1 MHQLKPGRLHV
12 PALHVNYH
20 AALILTSTGEA
31 ECPLC
36 GLVDLEKV
44 GTEDYLSP
52 FIHEEDL
59 DNALHVNNLYGRE
72 DECVRVAHFHDA

>member
-36 GLVDLEKV
+36 GLVDLKRV
-44 GTEDYLSP
+44 GAEDYLSP
-52 FIHEEDL
+52 FHS
-59 DNALHVNNLYGRE
+59 
-72 DECVRVAHFHDA
+72 